1 MKRKQVILDHIENMD
16 NHLLAMERALSIPNV
31 TRESI
36 EKYIIMTREK
46 LKEVENFV
54 KLEDNG

>member
-16 NHLLAMERALSIPNV
+16 NHLLAMERALTIPTI
-31 TRESI
+31 TRDTI
-36 EKYIIMTREK
+36 ENYIRMTREK

>member
-16 NHLLAMERALSIPNV
+16 NHLLACERALQVPGITKEKIEQYILMV
-31 TRESI
+31 RE
-36 EKYIIMTREK
+36 R
-46 LKEVENFV
+46 LREVENFV

>member
-1 MKRKQVILDHIENMD
+1 MKRKQVVLDHIEDMD
-16 NHLLAMERALSIPNV
+16 NHLLAMERALTIPTV
-31 TRESI
+31 TREAI
-36 EKYIIMTREK
+36 ENYIRMTRER

>member
-1 MKRKQVILDHIENMD
+1 MKRKQVILDHIEDMD
-16 NHLLAMERALSIPNV
+16 NHLLAMERALTIPTV
-31 TRESI
+31 TREI
-36 EKYIIMTREK
+36 MENYIRMTRER

>member
-16 NHLLAMERALSIPNV
+16 NHLLAMERALALPNV
-31 TRESI
+31 TRDAI
-36 EKYIIMTREK
+36 ENYIRMTREK

>member
-1 MKRKQVILDHIENMD
+1 MKRKQVVLDHIENMD
-16 NHLLAMERALSIPNV
+16 NHLLAMERALSIPNI
-31 TRESI
+31 TKDAI
-36 EKYIIMTREK
+36 EKYIVLTREK